1 MKLSDIKTVDQFW
14 AFADV
19 WYKRTLNLAY
29 IWQDDNETQQRRYKA
44 FCIWNHYR
52 ELVLKLTSIAQK
64 FNVVNVSYPKGGI
77 TQN

>member
-1 MKLSDIKTVDQFW
+1 MKISDIKTVDQFW

-19 WYKRTLNLAY
+19 WYQRTLNLAD
-29 IWQDDNETQQRRYKA
+29 IWQDNNETQQRRYKA
-44 FCIWNHYR
+44 FYIWNHYR